1 MFNTGQD
8 CILIGEEQMVDG
20 TAMVSVRVTGPG
32 TKVTEGWVKLDY
44 LELPETYDVEKI
56 VKHKGKRNTK
66 ARKYLVR
73 WVGFSAAHD
82 TWEPKESVI
91 DSGPFAEYASAHDDV
106 TDVESD
112 SGESDSDSEK
122 DSDSDSDSDGDAD
135 GDGEPS
141 SEY

>member
-1 MFNTGQD
+1 MTQVF
-8 CILIGEEQMVDG
+8 
-20 TAMVSVRVTGPG
+20 G
-32 TKVTEGWVKLDY
+32 TKVTEGWAKLEY

-56 VKHKGKRNTK
+56 VRHKGKRNTK
-66 ARKYLVR
+66 FRKYLVR
-73 WVGFSAAHD
+73 WVGFSAAQD

-112 SGESDSDSEK
+112 SGESDSDS
-122 DSDSDSDSDGDAD
+122 DSSDSDSSDGDGD
-135 GDGEPS
+135 GDGEEEPS